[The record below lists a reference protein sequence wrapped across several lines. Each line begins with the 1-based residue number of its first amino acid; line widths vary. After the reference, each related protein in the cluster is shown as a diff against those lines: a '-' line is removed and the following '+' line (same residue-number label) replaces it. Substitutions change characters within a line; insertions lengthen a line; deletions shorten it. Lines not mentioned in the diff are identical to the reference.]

1 MYNLLLAITASADAA
16 EQQNPLMQFI
26 MTFGMLGVFLIF
38 MYIMVIRPQRKRDKE
53 LKESMNKMG
62 IGDTIITIGGI
73 VGVLASYD
81 DDYVT
86 IYSSVANTPIK
97 FQRAAIQTV
106 IPREGKSDT
115 KKDKDNETKKD
126 KKKEE

>member
-1 MYNLLLAITASADAA
+1 MAISATGDAA
-16 EQQNPLMQFI
+16 ATEQNPVTQLF
-26 MTFGMLGVFLIF
+26 MTVGMIGVFLIF

-53 LKESMNKMG
+53 LKESMKNMS

-97 FQRAAIQTV
+97 FQRGAIQTV
-106 IPREGKSDT
+106 IPREGKPDA
-115 KKDKDNETKKD
+115 KKESKKESKKD